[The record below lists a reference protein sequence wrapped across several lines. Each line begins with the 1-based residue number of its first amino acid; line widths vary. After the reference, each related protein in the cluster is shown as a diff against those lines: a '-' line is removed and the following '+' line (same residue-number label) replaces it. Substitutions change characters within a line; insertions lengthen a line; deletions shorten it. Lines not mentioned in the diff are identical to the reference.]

1 MNSALFR
8 RHMVK
13 MTTVFCAISVIV
25 VAIMEFLGLHFNT
38 TSSLPF
44 GVYQEADR
52 GIKRGSLAV
61 FCLQNEA
68 FINLAKE
75 RGYLGQGHCPGGIKP
90 LGKKVIG
97 LPGDQISMK
106 DGLIAVNGNIVP
118 ATKVKRQ
125 DSLGRVMPGSL
136 LAPGRIPEGSALM
149 LSPNHPSGFDSRYFG
164 LVQLTALMPVEP
176 VLTWKESNNPKE
188 EPL

>member
-1 MNSALFR
+1 MNSPAVQQPKTKVSAVIF
-8 RHMVK
+8 
-13 MTTVFCAISVIV
+13 AILILV
-25 VAIMEFLGLHFNT
+25 VAVMEFLGLHFNT

-90 LGKKVIG
+90 LGKKVFG

-118 ATKVKRQ
+118 ATKVKQQ
-125 DSLGRVMPGSL
+125 DSLGRMMPGSL
-136 LAPGRIPEGSALM
+136 LAPGRIPEGYALM